1 MRAFAT
7 VDSERA
13 RESKARDEL
22 RKQQARVETVEK
34 FSGLRIRNRV
44 VASMVLEDKFA
55 DLRFARIPDLRHDF
69 PGRWAT
75 AGVLVDKSV
84 KQSSSGTSYSVWKLS
99 DLTPNDNC
107 VTVFLFGQAHLD
119 HHREP
124 EGTIWTVVDGKLRED
139 AKSARPTV
147 ACDHESM
154 ITKIGTSPDFA
165 RCKGTRRDGGN
176 CTMHVNK
183 SASEFCAFHAASAL
197 KSLTTERMALGPGRA
212 PKFVRNGRTV
222 MGTKGA
228 GGRPNAPP
236 TASLNHAASRRAMD
250 GPSRAYTEEE
260 KRRMA
265 TSQMGK
271 SALGRGAAMVGGVGG
286 ARAFPGMATDMR
298 TGRAAGRALGAGV
311 GPNGKTTTSRT
322 EVEAQKRAREAA
334 ARAAL
339 SASAA
344 AGFARFDGSAAR
356 CSTTPADSGLNGG
369 FPANAPR
376 SRSAPSSASNAPP
389 AKKIRLEEMDDAEF
403 FGEDMDAIRKAQTVA
418 KTLRSHDPNAWRK
431 PLQNLKVNV
440 RAAEASRPRIK
451 GLLDPEPSAAK
462 RPASASRPVSDRAT
476 DPVDAAPAP
485 GSFGDVFGD
494 IAAGAMD
501 GKSRYET
508 EAETLEAERM
518 MATLGALEKQDTLH
532 AQVTN
537 TLVLTVRA
545 SKCECGKIFER
556 RAPDACSRAGHRA
569 KAIEVKKRFFKC
581 GACPFRTQ
589 TLNRPFP
596 SKPCP
601 KCRCEDWV
609 RACISAAADRVAVG
623 RAFGEVI
630 ATSENMLPRG
640 VEHDFALNS
649 LGGGGGW
656 SKDEQPE
663 VV

>member
-1 MRAFAT
+1 MALSRVARAHRVARRARSWRASISASRPKRARGVLRVTRSSDFVRPSSAVVSSEAKNPVVCAPGPIVAMRAFAT

-139 AKSARPTV
+139 AKSACPTV

-222 MGTKGA
+222 MGTKA
-228 GGRPNAPP
+228 RAVDP
-236 TASLNHAASRRAMD
+236 TPRRRRRAITRRRVAMD
-250 GPSRAYTEEE
+250 GPSTAYTEE
-260 KRRMA
+260 KRRDGDVA
-265 TSQMGK
+265 DGQERART
-271 SALGRGAAMVGGVGG
+271 RRAAMVGGVGS

-311 GPNGKTTTSRT
+311 GRT
-322 EVEAQKRAREAA
+322 GRRRRRRRRWRAQKAREEAA
-334 ARAAL
+334 ATRGRRIRAVRRIRCPLFDDARGQRAEQRFPAERAPVPL
-339 SASAA
+339 GSVVGVQRPREEDSPGGDGRRRIFRGGHGRDSKGADGGQDAPLARSQRVAETAPKSEGERSRGGGVAA
-344 AGFARFDGSAAR
+344 ANQGSSRSRAVGGEATRVGEPTRLRSRDGSRRRGALPGVLR
-356 CSTTPADSGLNGG
+356 GRLRGYRRGRDGW
-369 FPANAPR
+369 
-376 SRSAPSSASNAPP
+376 
-389 AKKIRLEEMDDAEF
+389 KIAE
-403 FGEDMDAIRKAQTVA
+403 
-418 KTLRSHDPNAWRK
+418 
-431 PLQNLKVNV
+431 
-440 RAAEASRPRIK
+440 
-451 GLLDPEPSAAK
+451 
-462 RPASASRPVSDRAT
+462 
-476 DPVDAAPAP
+476 
-485 GSFGDVFGD
+485 
-494 IAAGAMD
+494 
-501 GKSRYET
+501 YET
-508 EAETLEAERM
+508 EAE
-518 MATLGALEKQDTLH
+518 
-532 AQVTN
+532 
-537 TLVLTVRA
+537 A
-545 SKCECGKIFER
+545 SR
-556 RAPDACSRAGHRA
+556 RNA
-569 KAIEVKKRFFKC
+569 
-581 GACPFRTQ
+581 
-589 TLNRPFP
+589 
-596 SKPCP
+596 
-601 KCRCEDWV
+601 
-609 RACISAAADRVAVG
+609 
-623 RAFGEVI
+623 
-630 ATSENMLPRG
+630 
-640 VEHDFALNS
+640 
-649 LGGGGGW
+649 
-656 SKDEQPE
+656 
-663 VV
+663 